1 MIYPTPVSTG
11 VANTCCGH
19 QVCYS
24 ALHTNLILE
33 LCIKHFFQDLL
44 KFFRISQFLDLQPK
58 KTNIYRYTQTED
70 CYYILQKRNQ
80 RINTSTWSSALA
92 FSLLVFIRCFSTCSQ
107 TDRAG
112 KIYKHFL
119 MHFAD
124 KVWCKN
130 TLKCFGQ
137 QLQPKQ
143 DQQRD

>member
-33 LCIKHFFQDLL
+33 LCIKHLFQDLL

-70 CYYILQKRNQ
+70 LLYTAEKEPEDKHKHLEFCTCIFSCCLHQMFFNLQSNRQGWQNIQ
-80 RINTSTWSSALA
+80 ALLDA
-92 FSLLVFIRCFSTCSQ
+92 FC
-107 TDRAG
+107 
-112 KIYKHFL
+112 
-119 MHFAD
+119 
-124 KVWCKN
+124 
-130 TLKCFGQ
+130 
-137 QLQPKQ
+137 
-143 DQQRD
+143 